1 MLPDSSRAQL
11 IEVCTEASLQPIFQ
25 FYLVFQDFA
34 LDTEKWSLD
43 LANGLVVPIEYNRRQ
58 VYSVIISLLTLA
70 ASYTLRYRQ
79 NKENSMG
86 FWLTAY
92 YFLSTLLLVVARILC
107 FELFAYYLGPGNFG
121 FAIVAA
127 VCHVILM
134 SFLHIVFSDSLAQCR
149 ETQFTSIIILMGIL
163 SSGILVKFSR
173 HLGISGN
180 FGQLHPRSM
189 V

>member
-1 MLPDSSRAQL
+1 MTLIGRHICVPPYSSRAQL

-34 LDTEKWSLD
+34 LDTGKWSFD
-43 LANGLVVPIEYNRRQ
+43 LASGLVVPIEYNRRQ
-58 VYSVIISLLTLA
+58 VTSVIISLLTLA

-86 FWLTAY
+86 FWLTVY
-92 YFLSTLLLVVARILC
+92 YFLFTLLLVVARILC
-107 FELFAYYLGPGNFG
+107 FELFAYYLGPGKFG

-127 VCHVILM
+127 VCHVALM

-149 ETQFTSIIILMGIL
+149 DAIQ
-163 SSGILVKFSR
+163 K
-173 HLGISGN
+173 H
-180 FGQLHPRSM
+180 
-189 V
+189 